1 MDPEAHFEE
10 MWLKTLGKPRLFR
23 NLNSQ
28 EQEAMKDL
36 MRCMFV
42 TTAEMVLTYIK
53 EHPEEMLTVI
63 VPGGGMEEGGAAEA
77 GKAGGG

>member
-1 MDPEAHFEE
+1 MDPEARFDE
-10 MWLKTLGKPRLFR
+10 MWAKTMGKPRLFR
-23 NLNSQ
+23 NLNCL
-28 EQEAMKDL
+28 EQAAVKDL
-36 MRCMFV
+36 MKCMFV
-42 TTAEMVLTYIK
+42 ATAEMVLAYVK